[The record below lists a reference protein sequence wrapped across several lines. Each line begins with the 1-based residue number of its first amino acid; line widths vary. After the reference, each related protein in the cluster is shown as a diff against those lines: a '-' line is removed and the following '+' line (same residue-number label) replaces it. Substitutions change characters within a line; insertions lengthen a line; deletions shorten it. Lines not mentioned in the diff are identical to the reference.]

1 MNRQVPHSNY
11 LIVGRGR
18 LANHFRTYLQLLD
31 ITATTWHRE
40 MDKSVLNDMAVYAD
54 RILICIKDDAIHQFL
69 LDYQLPVDKCVH
81 FSGSVHTPLATRLHP
96 LFTFADHEYT
106 LDEYRKI
113 PFIGELGGADLS
125 VVFPEFENPYFEIPK
140 DQFALYHALCVL
152 SGNGMTALWSYV
164 IEKFEN
170 ELGLPADLLK
180 PFADKTMENI
190 FRDSKT
196 ALTGP
201 WSRGDINTVQKNIL
215 SIDDPKFKNVYEALA
230 KTQIKED
237 FVVTPPKKSPAP
249 KKKSTPLPSVGEL
262 S

>member
-1 MNRQVPHSNY
+1 MNRQVPHRNF
-11 LIVGRGR
+11 LIIGRGR
-18 LANHFRTYLQLLD
+18 LANHIRAYLQLLD

-40 MDKSVLNDMAVYAD
+40 VDTHVLTDMAVYAD
-54 RILICIKDDAIHQFL
+54 KILICIKDDAIHKFI
-69 LDYQLPVDKCVH
+69 LDNDLPKEKCVH

-106 LDEYRKI
+106 LEEYRKI
-113 PFIGELGGADLS
+113 PLIGELGGPDLS
-125 VVFPEFENPYFEIPK
+125 EVFPEFENPYFEIPK
-140 DQFALYHALCVL
+140 DQFPLYHALCVL

-164 IEKFEN
+164 IEKFEV

-180 PFADKTMENI
+180 PFAEKTLENI

-201 WSRGDINTVQKNIL
+201 WSRGDINTIQKNIL
-215 SIDDPKFKNVYEALA
+215 SIDDPKYKSVYEALA

-237 FVVTPPKKSPAP
+237 FVVTEPKKSTP
-249 KKKSTPLPSVGEL
+249 KKKSTPLPTVGDL